1 MGLFKFKKTNKENN
15 IYDKLLEIPCDY
27 DGYDMVFEQGK
38 TEPNIYNNINE
49 IITNGQYK
57 IKTTKLKD
65 ITTNSHLEEFYDFY
79 NEWLEEL
86 RNEGFVYYL
95 NNERNIEEFVDAIIK
110 MLKVNKYEVNLNKDI
125 IIENYRNKLKELGT
139 EDMINYY
146 VLTANILAD
155 ELRKYNIELIDLFD
169 GFSNYDF
176 AIIHN
181 NNIQKLKELEEKIK
195 C

>member
-1 MGLFKFKKTNKENN
+1 MGIFKLFKKENN

-38 TEPNIYNNINE
+38 TDPNIYNSINE
-49 IITNGQYK
+49 VITNGQYK
-57 IKTTKLKD
+57 IITTKLKD
-65 ITTNSHLEEFYDFY
+65 ISTNSNLEKFYDFY

-146 VLTANILAD
+146 VLIANIVAD

-181 NNIQKLKELEEKIK
+181 NNIQKLKELEERIK

>member
-1 MGLFKFKKTNKENN
+1 MGIFKLFKKENN

-38 TEPNIYNNINE
+38 TEPNIYNSINE
-49 IITNGQYK
+49 VITNGQYK

-65 ITTNSHLEEFYDFY
+65 ISTNSNLEEFYDFY

-146 VLTANILAD
+146 VLMANIVAD

-181 NNIQKLKELEEKIK
+181 NNIQKLKELEDRIK